1 MRSPDTT
8 RVDAVRQKALS
19 VAGLA
24 LLILEGKGDAVE
36 LLDEAAEAAEQL
48 VRDIETA
55 RRWMRGSD

>member
-8 RVDAVRQKALS
+8 WVDAARQKALS

-24 LLILEGKGDAVE
+24 LLILEGHGDPVE
-36 LLDEAAEAAEQL
+36 LLDEAAEAAQQL

-55 RRWMRGSD
+55 RLRLHEAD

>member
-36 LLDEAAEAAEQL
+36 LLDEAAKAAEQL

-55 RRWMRGSD
+55 RRRMRGSD

>member
-1 MRSPDTT
+1 
-8 RVDAVRQKALS
+8 
-19 VAGLA
+19 
-24 LLILEGKGDAVE
+24 LILEGKGDAVE

>member
-8 RVDAVRQKALS
+8 WVDAARQKALS

-24 LLILEGKGDAVE
+24 LLILEGKGDPVE
-36 LLDEAAEAAEQL
+36 LFDEAAEAAEQL

-55 RRWMRGSD
+55 RRRMRGSD